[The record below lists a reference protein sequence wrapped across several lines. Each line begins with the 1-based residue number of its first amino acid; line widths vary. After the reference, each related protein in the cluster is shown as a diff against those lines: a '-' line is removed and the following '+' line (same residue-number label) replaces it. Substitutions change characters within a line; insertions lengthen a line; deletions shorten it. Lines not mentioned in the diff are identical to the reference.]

1 MFPIL
6 RIVIFSQQPLQK
18 LLGVLARLVTFARG
32 HMGRDHV
39 PVLSILL
46 EAFDE
51 PVVFLG
57 SPAAIRR

>member
-18 LLGVLARLVTFARG
+18 LLGVRARLVTFARG
-32 HMGRDHV
+32 YMGRDHV